1 VIIDEVISKHNE
13 VARVF
18 WRTKIAKV
26 DTEGR
31 IRKIEKSLS
40 LPWGVFL
47 RKLASFCGLCEDIKE
62 IKSKVKIRAL
72 RLLLGTLHPPTLL
85 LFFFFFGFH
94 LLIISYLTFVLF
106 VLYSFIAIFGV
117 GH

>member
-18 WRTKIAKV
+18 WRTKVAKV

-47 RKLASFCGLCEDIKE
+47 RKLASFCGLCEDVKE

-72 RLLLGTLHPPTLL
+72 RLLLGIILPPLPQCYHFML
-85 LFFFFFGFH
+85 
-94 LLIISYLTFVLF
+94 VLF
-106 VLYSFIAIFGV
+106 VNY
-117 GH
+117 